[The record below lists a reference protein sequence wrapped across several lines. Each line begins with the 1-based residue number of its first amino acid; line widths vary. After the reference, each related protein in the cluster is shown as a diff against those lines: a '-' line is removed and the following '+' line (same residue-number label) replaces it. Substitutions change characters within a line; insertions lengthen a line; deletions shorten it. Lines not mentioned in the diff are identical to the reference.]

1 MPPEGRIITLRQIAK
16 QAKLSVATVS
26 YALRGHPKVP
36 EATRNHVL
44 EIASSLGFKPNP
56 RVAALMAHIRGSRG
70 PGVGERIAFVWVHTS
85 EEESRTHTLLQAVR
99 SGAQRRALQCGYE
112 MEEFWL
118 DGKAMSDQRLAKV
131 ISTRGIT
138 GIVFSPV
145 LHEDQVELKFPW
157 KDFSCAVIGLARWKP
172 ELHRAA
178 HHLYVGMHQT
188 LEELA
193 RLGCRRPAVVLNQE
207 ANSRS
212 LGAWEAA
219 FLLHHPDRARAPQLM
234 LRGLPSSR
242 AELVAWLAAQEPD
255 WIILHNPEMLRAF
268 QELDAWPARSRL
280 SVLEWYPRL
289 QGIPG
294 IDQRFDQIAESAVD
308 LVVAQ
313 LISNER
319 GIPGMPRM
327 TLYGGHWTGPGPAAT
342 ACHQTSDTRVAESRP
357 LRERG
362 E

>member
-1 MPPEGRIITLRQIAK
+1 MPSPSRIITLRQIAK

-36 EATRNHVL
+36 ESTKERVL
-44 EIASSLGFKPNP
+44 KIANSLGFRPNP
-56 RVAALMAHIRGSRG
+56 RVAALMAHIRNSRG
-70 PGVGERIAFVWVHTS
+70 PGEGERIAFVWVHTS
-85 EEESRTHTLLQAVR
+85 EAESRGNALLQTVR
-99 SGAQRRALQCGYE
+99 EGAQRRALQYGYE

-118 DGKAMSDQRLAKV
+118 DGKSMTDLRLATV
-131 ISTRGIT
+131 IRTRGIT

-145 LHEDQVELKFPW
+145 MHEDQVELNFPW
-157 KDFSCAVIGLARWKP
+157 ADFSCSVVGLARWKP

-178 HHLYVGMHQT
+178 HHLYVGMHKT

-193 RLGCRRPAVVLNQE
+193 KLGCRRPAVVLDWE

-219 FLLHHPDRARAPQLM
+219 FVLHHPDRARAQQLI
-234 LRGLPSSR
+234 LHGLPGSR
-242 AELVAWLAAQEPD
+242 AELAAWLAAQEPD
-255 WIILHNPEMLRAF
+255 WIILHNPSMVKAFLELRP
-268 QELDAWPARSRL
+268 QDSPTRI
-280 SVLEWYPRL
+280 SVLEWYPQL

-319 GIPGMPRM
+319 GIPTMPRM
-327 TLYGGHWTGPGPAAT
+327 TLYGGRWVGTDGPSGPGDPTAAPKIPSF
-342 ACHQTSDTRVAESRP
+342 A
-357 LRERG
+357 G
-362 E
+362 EA